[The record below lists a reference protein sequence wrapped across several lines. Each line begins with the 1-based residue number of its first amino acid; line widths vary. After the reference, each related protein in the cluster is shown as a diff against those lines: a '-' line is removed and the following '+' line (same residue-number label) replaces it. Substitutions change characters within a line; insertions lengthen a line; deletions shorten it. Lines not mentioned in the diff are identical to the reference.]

1 MAFSYPILDYDPV
14 DRLKVESDHVW
25 PESQVV
31 LDSGYTLRE
40 IVSRFTRGIPVTGK
54 VYSDTASEYDD
65 PDLAPDEEYLN
76 FDSMDLEELESLRR
90 DVSSRI
96 SSLKK
101 NLSKSDGSS
110 QSEGSVTPGSEPIEA
125 NNSSD

>member
-1 MAFSYPILDYDPV
+1 MAFSYPVLDYDPI
-14 DRLKVESDHVW
+14 DRLKVESDHIW

-40 IVSRFTRGIPVTGK
+40 IVSRFTRGIPVSGK

-90 DVSSRI
+90 EVSSRI
-96 SSLKK
+96 SSLKE
-101 NLSKSDGSS
+101 NVSKGDKSPQSTGTTVPHAAPVDASD
-110 QSEGSVTPGSEPIEA
+110 
-125 NNSSD
+125 SSD